1 MAKLLFLTD
10 LHGNTT
16 VYEQSLQKAAELQ
29 VDALVFGGDLL
40 PPPGASGN
48 IQRDYVKY
56 FLSMRFRDF
65 RKDCSRIRIYMIL
78 GNYDQAAALGAV
90 KALDQE
96 GVIHFIHDRAARL
109 DDSLMIAGYSF
120 VPLTP
125 FALKDW
131 EKLDTEE
138 QVAYPG
144 SIILTDE
151 TGRRRSGSFQEDIK
165 PRGTIRADMARLAGH
180 SDPSRTVYVIHTP
193 PHNTNLDLMY
203 DRTHVGSRAV
213 REFIEKYQPP
223 LTLHGHIHES
233 PTMSGRICDRIGRT
247 LCINPGDS
255 KTRLH
260 GVLVDT
266 ADPEGSLRHV
276 SS

>member
-1 MAKLLFLTD
+1 MARILFLTD

-16 VYEQSLQKAAELQ
+16 AYEESLQKSAELG

-40 PPPGASGN
+40 PPPGAAGN
-48 IQRDYVKY
+48 IQRDYVQY

-65 RKDCSRIRIYMIL
+65 RKDHPNIRIYLIL

-109 DDSLMIAGYSF
+109 DDALMIAGYPF
-120 VPLTP
+120 VPITP

-138 QVAYPG
+138 QVARPG
-144 SIILTDE
+144 GIILTDE
-151 TGRRRSGSFQEDIK
+151 TGRRRSGSFHEDIK
-165 PRGTIRADMARLAGH
+165 PRGTIRADMDVLARR
-180 SDPSRTVYVIHTP
+180 SDPSKTVYVIHTP
-193 PHNTNLDLMY
+193 PHNTNLDIMY
-203 DRTHVGSRAV
+203 DRTHVGSKAV
-213 REFIEKYQPP
+213 REFIEKHQPP

-233 PTMSGRICDRIGRT
+233 PRMSGRITDRIGRT
-247 LCINPGDS
+247 FCVNPGDS
-255 KTRLH
+255 KTELQ
-260 GVLVDT
+260 GVVLDT
-266 ADPEGSLRHV
+266 AEPERTLERV
-276 SS
+276 P